1 MNYERV
7 NWMCKS
13 HGDDTGNCSVD
24 GGAVEESGGGGGGG
38 GGVGCGTAH
47 ITLIECYK

>member
-7 NWMCKS
+7 YWMCKG

-24 GGAVEESGGGGGGG
+24 GGAVEEGGGGGGS
-38 GGVGCGTAH
+38 GGVGCGAAH